1 MMRIIAIAKRVL
13 KELLRDKRT
22 LALIF
27 IAPLVILALLS
38 YIFNVNTTTNATIG
52 TVNVEQTLRIT
63 LDDTSKVNVK
73 TYGDNESAKRAL
85 ADEKVDAIIRNTDGD
100 LYVTYANTDVGKT
113 NVTKAALQGA
123 LTKNKMTQ
131 LAKAVK
137 TMQEKLPAGRQVIQS
152 SMSSPT
158 IHNSYNYGDGDS
170 TFFDKMMP
178 IMIGF
183 FIFLFVF
190 LISGMALLKERTSGT
205 LDRLLATPVKRSDIV
220 FAYLISYG
228 IVAIVQT
235 LLIVGFSVTLLHVE
249 VAGSIWL
256 VMVTTVL
263 IALVALSFGIFIS
276 TLAKS
281 EFQMIQFMPIVVIP
295 QLFFSGLIPLSAMGT
310 WAQWLASILPL
321 KYGASA
327 LNTVILKGGNFDNI
341 LGNLLALVVFIVIL
355 SVGNIIGLKRYRKV

>member
-1 MMRIIAIAKRVL
+1 MRILAISKRVL

-27 IAPLVILALLS
+27 IAPLVVLALLS
-38 YIFNVNTTTNATIG
+38 YVFNVNTTNNATVG
-52 TVNVEQTLRIT
+52 TVGVERVVRTT
-63 LDDTSKVNVK
+63 LDDNNHVSVK
-73 TYGDNESAKRAL
+73 TYKNDTTAKKAL
-85 ADEKVDAIIRNTDGD
+85 TDEKVDAIIENKAGD

-113 NVTKAALQGA
+113 NVTKAALQSA

-158 IHNSYNYGDGDS
+158 IHNSYNYGDGNS

-256 VMVTTVL
+256 VMLTTIL
-263 IALVALSFGIFIS
+263 IALVALSFGIFVS
-276 TLAKS
+276 TFAKS
-281 EFQMIQFMPIVVIP
+281 EFQMMQFMPIVVIP
-295 QLFFSGLIPLSAMGT
+295 QLFFSGLISLSAMGT

-327 LNTVILKGGNFDNI
+327 LNTVILNGGDFNNI
-341 LGNLLALVVFIVIL
+341 LGNLVALVVFIVIL

>member
-1 MMRIIAIAKRVL
+1 MRIIAISKRVL

-27 IAPLVILALLS
+27 IAPLVILTLLS
-38 YIFNVNTTTNATIG
+38 YIFNVNTTTNATVG
-52 TVNVEQTLRIT
+52 TVGVEQTLRT
-63 LDDTSKVNVK
+63 ALDDNSKVNVK
-73 TYGDNESAKRAL
+73 IYNNKTDAKKALSA
-85 ADEKVDAIIRNTDGD
+85 EKVDAIIMNKDGD
-100 LYVTYANTDVGKT
+100 LFVTYANTDVGKT

-123 LTKNKMTQ
+123 LTKVKMTQ
-131 LAKAVK
+131 LTKAIK
-137 TMQEKLPAGRQVIQS
+137 AMQESLPANKQVIQS
-152 SMSSPT
+152 PMSSST
-158 IHNSYNYGDGDS
+158 IHNSYDYGDGNS

-235 LLIVGFSVTLLHVE
+235 LLIVSFSVTLLHVE

-256 VMVTTVL
+256 VIITTVL

-276 TLAKS
+276 TFAKS
-281 EFQMIQFMPIVVIP
+281 EFQMMQFMPIVVIP
-295 QLFFSGLIPLSAMGT
+295 QLFFSGLISLSAMGN

-327 LNTVILKGGNFDNI
+327 LNTVVLKGGNFNNI
-341 LGNLLALVVFIVIL
+341 FGNLVALVAFIVIL